1 MKRIAVSAIALTFL
15 LTSKA
20 LASNVC
26 FLFGT
31 STVAASG
38 LILPTKGTCTSF
50 NGFFPNQPGTL
61 LAGDVCR
68 SSNGST
74 FLFNLFTRFNSLP
87 DSLVGSWLASSGSG
101 SGTECTS
108 ARCLT
113 FAVTVIKCPNN
124 VTIPHNAPGAE
135 AESSAAFLS
144 EEQ

>member
-1 MKRIAVSAIALTFL
+1 MKRISVSALALTL
-15 LTSKA
+15 LLASKA
-20 LASNVC
+20 QASNVC
-26 FLFGT
+26 FFFGT

-38 LILPTKGTCTSF
+38 LILPAKGTCTSF
-50 NGFFPNQPGTL
+50 NGFFPNQAGTL
-61 LAGDVCR
+61 LAGEVCR

-108 ARCLT
+108 ANCLT
-113 FAVTVIKCPNN
+113 FGVAVIKCPNN
-124 VTIPHNAPGAE
+124 VPIPASAPGRA
-135 AESSAAFLS
+135 ADPSSAFIT